1 MLVKFYF
8 KHIALLFL
16 WWLFLLQQR
25 EFGVTTTKCW
35 RMISR
40 VQNKTASHPIPTL
53 PSCGAETISYA
64 GQKVYSMTFGYHSL
78 RAKKILYMIYLF
90 KGARFQEFHE
100 YDLSVGPSMKIEEK
114 WKGVPTKI
122 DAALQ
127 WKNGKTYFFKNNKY
141 WRFNDNKMAV
151 SKDYPKSRTTYWM
164 GCGMPDGQDLPA
176 KFVLAPRPSVTH
188 GTPAGK

>member
-1 MLVKFYF
+1 MLVNFYF
-8 KHIALLFL
+8 KHSFTFPMMMMIIHFAAKKVWSYYDKMLENDFPRAKQNGVPSYPNAALL
-16 WWLFLLQQR
+16 WGGDGR
-25 EFGVTTTKCW
+25 
-35 RMISR
+35 
-40 VQNKTASHPIPTL
+40 
-53 PSCGAETISYA
+53 
-64 GQKVYSMTFGYHSL
+64 
-78 RAKKILYMIYLF
+78 IYLF